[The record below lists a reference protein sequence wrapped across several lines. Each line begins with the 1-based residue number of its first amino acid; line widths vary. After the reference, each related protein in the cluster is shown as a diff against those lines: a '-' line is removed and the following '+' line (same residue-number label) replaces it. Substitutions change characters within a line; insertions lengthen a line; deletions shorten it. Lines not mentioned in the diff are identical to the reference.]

1 MYRTIVKEIDVTNY
15 IRDLTWRDSID
26 TLGVEV
32 SFELAVNKFDKNLSF
47 LYDITLGDPVQIIN
61 DKGETLVQA
70 IIVSENPNGKTTS
83 FTAYDMAWYLNKSTV
98 IKQFKKM
105 VGNDCIKSLCSE
117 IGIKVEVSGLDTKI
131 DKIYKDKTISD
142 IIYDIIEQCS
152 QFNSKKFFIE
162 YDKGTLKV
170 GPFKKIKVIGQYEM
184 HKNTFI
190 DVAKNIGE
198 VSLSRSIVDMKN
210 SILVITQNKEAVR
223 TVGKEQDNES
233 IKKYGMLQEVVTLDE
248 KEFKKANLVAKNEL
262 KKLNKITEDF
272 SIDVL
277 GDDKVKSGR
286 VIDID
291 LPLFNL
297 KGEYLIKESS
307 HTVQNGIHR
316 INLKLEVFMEWLK
329 TKSLGI

>member
-1 MYRTIVKEIDVTNY
+1 MYKVIIKDKDVSDIIGN
-15 IRDLTWRDSID
+15 LTWRDTVD

-32 SFELAVNKFDKNLSF
+32 EFELPVNRYDKDFEF
-47 LYDITLGDPVQIIN
+47 LYDITLGDPIQILN
-61 DKGETLVQA
+61 DKGEILVQA
-70 IIVSENPNGKTTS
+70 IIVTETPNGKITN

-105 VGNDCIKSLCSE
+105 IGNDCVKSLCKE

-142 IIYDIIEQCS
+142 VIKDIIEQCS

-162 YDKGTLKV
+162 FDNGTLKIM
-170 GPFKKIKVIGQYEM
+170 PYKKIKVFGQFEIQ
-184 HKNTFI
+184 KDKFI
-190 DVAKNIGE
+190 NINENIGG
-198 VSLSRSIVDMKN
+198 VSLTKSIVDMKN
-210 SILVITQNKEAVR
+210 SVLVITENKGAIR
-223 TVGKEQDNES
+223 TIGQEQDTKS
-233 IKKYGMLQEVVTLDE
+233 IEKYGKLQQVVTLDE
-248 KEFKKANLVAKNEL
+248 KEFSKANLVAKNEL
-262 KKLNKITEDF
+262 KKLNRITEDF

-297 KGEYLIKESS
+297 KGEYLIKESN
-307 HTVQNGIHR
+307 HTISNNIHR
-316 INLKLEVFMEWLK
+316 INLKLEGYSNE
-329 TKSLGI
+329 

>member
-1 MYRTIVKEIDVTNY
+1 MYKIVVKDKDVSDIIGN
-15 IRDLTWRDSID
+15 LTWRDTVD

-32 SFELAVNKFDKNLSF
+32 DFDLPINRYDKKFEF
-47 LYDITLGDPVQIIN
+47 LYDITLGDPIQILN
-61 DKGETLVQA
+61 DKGEILVQA
-70 IIVSENPNGKTTS
+70 IIISETPNGKITS

-105 VGNDCIKSLCSE
+105 VGNDCIKSLCEE

-142 IIYDIIEQCS
+142 VIKDIIEQCS

-162 YDKGTLKV
+162 YDKDTLRIM
-170 GPFKKIKVIGQYEM
+170 PYKKIKVVGQYEIQ
-184 HKNTFI
+184 KDKFI
-190 DVAKNIGE
+190 NINENIGG
-198 VSLSRSIVDMKN
+198 VSLSKSIVDMKN
-210 SILVITQNKEAVR
+210 SVLVITENKGAVR
-223 TVGKEQDNES
+223 TIGEEQDSKRIE
-233 IKKYGMLQEVVTLDE
+233 KYGKLQEVVTLDE
-248 KEFKKANLVAKNEL
+248 KEFSKANLVAKNEL

-277 GDDKVKSGR
+277 GDDNVKSGR

-297 KGEYLIKESS
+297 KGEYLIKESN
-307 HTVQNGIHR
+307 HTISNHIHK
-316 INLKLEVFMEWLK
+316 ISLKLEVYSDE
-329 TKSLGI
+329 

>member
-1 MYRTIVKEIDVTNY
+1 MYKVIIKDKDVTDIIGN
-15 IRDLTWRDSID
+15 LTWRDTVD

-32 SFELAVNKFDKNLSF
+32 DFELPINRYDKKFEF
-47 LYDITLGDPVQIIN
+47 LYDITLGDPIQILN
-61 DKGETLVQA
+61 AKGEVLVQA
-70 IIVSENPNGKTTS
+70 IIVTETPNGKITS

-105 VGNDCIKSLCSE
+105 IGNDCVKSLCKE

-131 DKIYKDKTISD
+131 DKIYKDKAVSEVIK
-142 IIYDIIEQCS
+142 DIIEQCS

-162 YDKGTLKV
+162 FNNGTLKV
-170 GPFKKIKVIGQYEM
+170 MPYQKIKVFG
-184 HKNTFI
+184 TFEI
-190 DVAKNIGE
+190 QKDKFININENIGG
-198 VSLSRSIVDMKN
+198 VSLSKSIVDMKN
-210 SILVITQNKEAVR
+210 SVLVITENKGAIR
-223 TVGKEQDNES
+223 TIGEEQDSKS
-233 IKKYGMLQEVVTLDE
+233 IEKYGKLQEVVTLDE
-248 KEFKKANLVAKNEL
+248 KEFSKANLVAKNEL

-297 KGEYLIKESS
+297 KGEYLIKESN
-307 HTVQNGIHR
+307 HTISNHIHK
-316 INLKLEVFMEWLK
+316 ISLKLEVYSDE
-329 TKSLGI
+329 

>member
-1 MYRTIVKEIDVTNY
+1 MYKVIIKDKDVSDIIGN
-15 IRDLTWRDSID
+15 LTWRDTVD

-32 SFELAVNKFDKNLSF
+32 EFELPVNRYDKDFEF
-47 LYDITLGDPVQIIN
+47 LYDITLGDPIQILN

-70 IIVSENPNGKTTS
+70 IIVTETPNGKITN

-105 VGNDCIKSLCSE
+105 IGNDCVKSLCKE

-142 IIYDIIEQCS
+142 VIKDIIEQCS

-162 YDKGTLKV
+162 FDNGTLKIM
-170 GPFKKIKVIGQYEM
+170 PYKKITVFGQFEIQ
-184 HKNTFI
+184 KDKFI
-190 DVAKNIGE
+190 NINENIGG
-198 VSLSRSIVDMKN
+198 VSLTKSIVDMKN
-210 SILVITQNKEAVR
+210 SVLVITENKGAVR
-223 TVGKEQDNES
+223 TIGQEQDTKS
-233 IKKYGMLQEVVTLDE
+233 IEKYGKLQQVVTLDE
-248 KEFKKANLVAKNEL
+248 KEFSKANLVAKNEL
-262 KKLNKITEDF
+262 KKLNRITEDF
-272 SIDVL
+272 GIDVL

-297 KGEYLIKESS
+297 KGEYLIKESN
-307 HTVQNGIHR
+307 HTISNNIHR
-316 INLKLEVFMEWLK
+316 INLKLEGYSDE
-329 TKSLGI
+329 

>member
-1 MYRTIVKEIDVTNY
+1 MYKVI
-15 IRDLTWRDSID
+15 IRDKDVSDIIGNLTWRDTVD

-32 SFELAVNKFDKNLSF
+32 EFELPVNRYDKDFEF
-47 LYDITLGDPVQIIN
+47 LYDITLGDPIQILN

-70 IIVSENPNGKTTS
+70 IIVTETPNGKITN

-105 VGNDCIKSLCSE
+105 IGNDCVKSLCKE

-142 IIYDIIEQCS
+142 VIKDIIEQCS

-162 YDKGTLKV
+162 FDNGTLKIM
-170 GPFKKIKVIGQYEM
+170 PYKKIKVFGQFEIQ
-184 HKNTFI
+184 KDKFI
-190 DVAKNIGE
+190 NINENIGG
-198 VSLSRSIVDMKN
+198 VSLTKSIVDMKN
-210 SILVITQNKEAVR
+210 SVLVITENKGAIR
-223 TVGKEQDNES
+223 TIGQEQDTNS
-233 IKKYGMLQEVVTLDE
+233 IEKYGKLQQVVTLDE
-248 KEFKKANLVAKNEL
+248 KEFSKANLVAKNEL
-262 KKLNKITEDF
+262 KKLNRITEDF

-297 KGEYLIKESS
+297 KGEYLIKESN
-307 HTVQNGIHR
+307 HTISNNIHR
-316 INLKLEVFMEWLK
+316 INLKLEGYSDE
-329 TKSLGI
+329 